1 MPAPGGTPYAVL
13 LVVMNAK
20 RPPSSK
26 VKKNAARRHRHEL
39 AAGAVG
45 ALGGAGMGAI
55 AAGPPGALA
64 GALIGAAAGTLT
76 AWSSEE
82 NAVDEAA
89 HDRKLDAEIGV
100 SEGDL
105 GVPGLLHP
113 PAKIGAFSAESA
125 GQGGSAEPPQADGP
139 IPPPLD

>member
-1 MPAPGGTPYAVL
+1 M
-13 LVVMNAK
+13 
-20 RPPSSK
+20 
-26 VKKNAARRHRHEL
+26 
-39 AAGAVG
+39 AGAVG

-64 GALIGAAAGTLT
+64 GALVGAAAGSLT

-89 HDRKLDAEIGV
+89 HDRKLDAAIGV

-125 GQGGSAEPPQADGP
+125 GQGGSADAARAEAEGP